1 MIISPDGS
9 VRTTEDMNST
19 VAGIELKCPF
29 TEMHKEFTKRYLLQC
44 LAEI

>member
-1 MIISPDGS
+1 
-9 VRTTEDMNST
+9 MNST